1 MEHMVEALLSVQDM
15 TKKYGNFLALDKF
28 TCEFPPGVTG
38 LLGPNGAG
46 KTTFIRCLLGVLPFE
61 SGSIRLQQ
69 WRLPHDLFKIKD
81 LMGYQP
87 DVDTRML
94 HTTAM
99 QFVTHFGRMAGLP
112 RQTALQRTF
121 DVLYYVGLA
130 EARYRDM
137 NTFSFGMLQRVKLAT
152 ALVQDPL
159 LLILD
164 EPTAGMDRMGR
175 DHMLELI
182 KDLGNNYG
190 KHILMSTHLLPDVER
205 TCSSVVV
212 IDHGKQIMQGD
223 LSTLLERK
231 GSKIPLIIRVS
242 NQPVQFAKTL
252 ENAGFDVVEVHD
264 DIKITIDKENE
275 DIYLSIFK
283 LAKENNV
290 DIRMLSPYRLTL
302 EDVFLDI
309 VGYQNQNFME
319 KPVIK

>member
-1 MEHMVEALLSVQDM
+1 MAEVLLSVKDM
-15 TKKYGNFLALDKF
+15 TKKYGKFTALDKF
-28 TCEFPPGVTG
+28 SCEFPSGVTG

-61 SGSIRLQQ
+61 SGSLRLME
-69 WRLPHDLFKIKD
+69 WSLPHDLFKIKD

-94 HTTAM
+94 RTTAM

-112 RQTALQRTF
+112 RQAALQRTF

-164 EPTAGMDRMGR
+164 EPTAGMDPPGR
-175 DHMLELI
+175 EHMLELI

-205 TCSSVVV
+205 SCESVVV
-212 IDHGKQIMQGD
+212 IDHGKQIMQGS
-223 LSTLLERK
+223 LTSLLERK
-231 GSKIPLIIRVS
+231 GTKVPVVVRVS
-242 NQPVQFAKTL
+242 TQPVQFAKIL
-252 ENAGFDVVEVHD
+252 ENAGFEVLDVHD
-264 DIKITIDKENE
+264 DIKITLDKENE
-275 DIYLSIFK
+275 DLFLTIFK
-283 LAKENNV
+283 LAKQNNV
-290 DIRMLSPYRLTL
+290 DIRMMSPYRLTL
-302 EDVFLDI
+302 EDVFLDTL
-309 VGYQNQNFME
+309 GYQNMKE
-319 KPVIK
+319 TPVIK